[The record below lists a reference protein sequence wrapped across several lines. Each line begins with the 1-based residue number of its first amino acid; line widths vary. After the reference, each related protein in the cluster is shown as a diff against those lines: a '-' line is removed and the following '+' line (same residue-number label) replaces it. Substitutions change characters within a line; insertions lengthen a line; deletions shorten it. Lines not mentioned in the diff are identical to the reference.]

1 MRWISVA
8 HGVTVAAHLG
18 LLALVLSW
26 LTWLA
31 PPQSGLIAPLAL
43 ITATPLVI
51 GVRGILHARNYTL
64 AWTSLVSLAYFIH
77 GAALAGSPGLPG
89 RLAIAEIVLSMAL
102 FAGCLAVIRLRRP
115 R

>member
-1 MRWISVA
+1 MKPASLA

-31 PPQSGLIAPLAL
+31 PPQPGLIAPLAL

-64 AWTSLVSLAYFIH
+64 AWTSLVSLAYFVH
-77 GAALAGSPGLPG
+77 GAALAGSPGRSG
-89 RLAIAEIVLSMAL
+89 WLAVAEIVLSMAL
-102 FAGCLAVIRLRRP
+102 FAGCLAVIRLRRTA
-115 R
+115 